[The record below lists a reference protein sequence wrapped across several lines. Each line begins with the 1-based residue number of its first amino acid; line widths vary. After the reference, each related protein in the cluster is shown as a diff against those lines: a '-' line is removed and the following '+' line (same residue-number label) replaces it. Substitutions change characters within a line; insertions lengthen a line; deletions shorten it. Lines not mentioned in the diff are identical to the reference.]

1 MNRNRIAVLS
11 AATVT
16 VAALGLSGCGGDDRQ
31 ADKPVTVPSTSAVVT
46 TPAPPPAHPLPAPE
60 ALTGVLYRLAD
71 VNVPG
76 AEKVGLVEQ
85 ATPDDAEALD
95 KFGRALADNGFTPLN
110 FEATDL
116 AWSENDSR
124 NVIATIHVT
133 AGEGDAPGQFTFP
146 MEFTPKG
153 PDWQLT
159 RNTADMLLEMGA
171 AAGGGQSEPATTP
184 TPTP

>member
-1 MNRNRIAVLS
+1 
-11 AATVT
+11 
-16 VAALGLSGCGGDDRQ
+16 
-31 ADKPVTVPSTSAVVT
+31 VT

-71 VNVPG
+71 LNVPG

-95 KFGRALADNGFTPLN
+95 KFGRALADNGFTPLT

-116 AWSENDSR
+116 AWSESDTG
-124 NVIATIHVT
+124 NVVATIHVT
-133 AGEGDAPGQFTFP
+133 AGDGDAPGQFTFP

-159 RNTADMLLEMGA
+159 RHTADMLLEMGA
-171 AAGGGQSEPATTP
+171 PADQPADQPTP

>member
-1 MNRNRIAVLS
+1 LIRYRIAVLS

-16 VAALGLSGCGGDDRQ
+16 VAALGLSGCTDADRQ
-31 ADKPVTVPSTSAVVT
+31 ADQPVSVPSTSSVVT

-76 AEKVGLVEQ
+76 ADKVGLVEQ
-85 ATPDDAEALD
+85 ATPADAAALD
-95 KFGRALADNGFTPLN
+95 TFGRALADNGFTPLN

-116 AWSENDSR
+116 TWSENDPG

-133 AGEGDAPGQFTFP
+133 TADGGNQPGPFTFP
-146 MEFTPKG
+146 MEFTPNG

-159 RNTADMLLEMGA
+159 RHTADMLLEMGA
-171 AAGGGQSEPATTP
+171 AAQQPTP

>member
-1 MNRNRIAVLS
+1 MIRYRIAVLS

-16 VAALGLSGCGGDDRQ
+16 VAALGLSGCGSDDRR
-31 ADKPVTVPSTSAVVT
+31 ADEPVAVPSTSAVVT

-71 VNVPG
+71 VNIPG
-76 AEKVGLVEQ
+76 ADKIGLVEQ

-116 AWSENDSR
+116 AWSENDTG
-124 NVIATIHVT
+124 NVVATIHVT
-133 AGEGDAPGQFTFP
+133 AGEGDQPGMFTFP
-146 MEFTPKG
+146 MEFTPNG

-159 RNTADMLLEMGA
+159 RHTADMLLEMGA
-171 AAGGGQSEPATTP
+171 VADRPADQP
-184 TPTP
+184 TPSPTP